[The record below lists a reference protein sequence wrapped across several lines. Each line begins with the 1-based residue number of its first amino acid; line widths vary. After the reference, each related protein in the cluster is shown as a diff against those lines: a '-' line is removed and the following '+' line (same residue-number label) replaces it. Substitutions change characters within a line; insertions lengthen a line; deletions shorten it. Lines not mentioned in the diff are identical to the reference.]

1 MFGYVAIAITAIL
14 SGWLGFHTLDIG
26 SPVLAAVWFFIAGIL
41 ASFMLALAMR
51 DAVEVYQHPNRHIH
65 D

>member
-1 MFGYVAIAITAIL
+1 MFGYLAIAITAVL
-14 SGWLGFHTLDIG
+14 SGWLGFHTLEIG

-51 DAVEVYQHPNRHIH
+51 DAVDLHHHQSRHS
-65 D
+65 